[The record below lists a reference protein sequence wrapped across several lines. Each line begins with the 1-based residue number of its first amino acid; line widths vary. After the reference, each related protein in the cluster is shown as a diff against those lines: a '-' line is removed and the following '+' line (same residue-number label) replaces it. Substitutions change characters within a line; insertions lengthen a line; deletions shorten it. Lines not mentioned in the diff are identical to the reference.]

1 MTQSSFI
8 RNSAFEI
15 GNLQV
20 MPGKAEKGELP
31 VAKLVTGSR
40 ISLPL
45 HVLNGT
51 KPGPVVWMSAAIH
64 GDEVAGVEIIRQV
77 TERINP
83 KKMEGTVIAVPI
95 VNVHGFLSMDRY
107 LPDRRDL
114 NRSFPGSPKGSLGS
128 RIAFLFMREIV
139 SRCDMGIDLHT
150 GSDSRI
156 NLPQVRADLD
166 NPELRK
172 LCSVF
177 GAPVML
183 HSHLRDG
190 SLREAASDRG
200 TKVLLYEG
208 GEANRMESGSIRTG
222 TNGILR
228 VLQEMGMIKMENPPL
243 GNKVIECR
251 RSSWLRARKSGLAL
265 LNVLLGDRVEKGQE
279 LGIIHDSVG
288 NRLGRILAQMEGIVI
303 GKVQQPLVNQGDA
316 VVHIAEVY
324 KP

>member
-1 MTQSSFI
+1 MTQKGFT

-20 MPGKAEKGELP
+20 LPGKAEKGELP

-40 ISLPL
+40 IALPL
-45 HVLNGT
+45 HVMNGT
-51 KPGPVVWMSAAIH
+51 LPGPVVWLSAAIH

-77 TERINP
+77 MEKISP
-83 KKMEGTVIAVPI
+83 KEMSGTIIAVPI
-95 VNVHGFLSMDRY
+95 VNVHGFLNMDRY

-128 RIAFLFMREIV
+128 RLAYLFMREIV
-139 SRCDMGIDLHT
+139 SRCDLGIDLHT

-156 NLPQVRADLD
+156 NLPQIRADLD
-166 NPELRK
+166 NPELKR
-172 LCSVF
+172 LCTVF

-190 SLREAASDRG
+190 SLREAAIDRG

-208 GEANRMESGSIRTG
+208 GEANRLESGSIRAG

-228 VLQEMGMIKMENPPL
+228 VLQDLGMISLKTPPQ
-243 GNKVIECR
+243 GNKSVECR
-251 RSSWLRARKSGLAL
+251 RSSWLRAKKSGLAL
-265 LNVLLGDRVEKGQE
+265 LNVLLGDRVEKGQL
-279 LGIIHDSVG
+279 LGVIHDSVG
-288 NRLGRILAQMEGIVI
+288 NRLGRILAHGDGIVI
-303 GKVQQPLVNQGDA
+303 GKVQKPLVNQGDA
-316 VVHIAEVY
+316 IVHIAEVY
-324 KP
+324 TP

>member
-1 MTQSSFI
+1 MTGFT

-20 MPGKAEKGELP
+20 QPGKAEKGELP

-40 ISLPL
+40 IALPL
-45 HVLNGT
+45 HVMNGT
-51 KPGPVVWMSAAIH
+51 KPGPVIWLSAAIH

-77 TERINP
+77 MEKINP
-83 KKMEGTVIAVPI
+83 KEMSGTIIAVPI
-95 VNVHGFLSMDRY
+95 VNVHGFLNMDRY

-128 RIAFLFMREIV
+128 RLAYLFMREIV

-166 NPELRK
+166 NPELKR
-172 LCSVF
+172 LCTVF

-222 TNGILR
+222 TNGVLR
-228 VLQEMGMIKMENPPL
+228 VLQDTGMISLETPPL
-243 GNKVIECR
+243 GNKVVECR

-265 LNVLLGDRVEKGQE
+265 LNVLLGDRVQKGQL
-279 LGIIHDSVG
+279 LGVIHDSVG
-288 NRLGRILAQMEGIVI
+288 NRLGRILAHADGIVI
-303 GKVQQPLVNQGDA
+303 GKVQKPLVNQGDA
-316 VVHIAEVY
+316 IVHIAEVY
-324 KP
+324 IP